1 MTELRF
7 LVVRLGSLG
16 DIVHTFPAV
25 AGLRES
31 FPQAE
36 IVWLTHPRWKALVD
50 NSELASEV
58 WEVETRDYS
67 SIRETLTRIRK
78 RQFSVAIDYQ
88 GLWKSAALPFLGR
101 VPCRVGFSSHTVRE
115 FGVPLLYNKRVR
127 AMQAHIAD
135 QNGELSQRAGARNGV
150 APFVLAVRSVS
161 EEAAALK
168 LSGEFKLDR
177 CVVLS
182 PAGGWRS
189 KCWPPERYGALC
201 RRIHAE
207 LGLRCVLNQGPGEDD
222 SIATIKAASG
232 DAAPIACNA
241 SLPQLMVLLRNS
253 LCVVAGDTG
262 PLHLAVALGTPVVAL
277 FGPTDPARNGPY
289 RAKDDSKKDIVL
301 RSPQAVTTYKRGD
314 RPDPSLLQLEVATVF
329 DAVRQ
334 QVEAR
339 Q

>member
-31 FPQAE
+31 FPKAE
-36 IVWLTHPRWKALVD
+36 IVWLTHPRWKALVE
-50 NSELASEV
+50 SSKLASEV
-58 WEVETRDYS
+58 WEAETRDYS
-67 SIRETLTRIRK
+67 SVREILARIRK
-78 RQFSVAIDYQ
+78 RQFSAAIDYQ

-101 VPCRVGFSSHTVRE
+101 VPRRIGFSSHSVRE
-115 FGVPLLYNKRVR
+115 FGVPLLYTDRVR
-127 AMQAHIAD
+127 STQAHIAD

-150 APFVLAVRSVS
+150 APFLLSVPSVS
-161 EEAAALK
+161 EEAALN

-177 CVVLS
+177 CMVLS
-182 PAGGWRS
+182 PVGGWRS

-207 LGLRCVLNQGPGEDD
+207 LGLRCLLNQGPGEED
-222 SIATIKAASG
+222 SIAAIKAASG
-232 DAAPIACNA
+232 DAAPIVCNS
-241 SLPQLMVLLRNS
+241 SLHQLMVLLRNA

-301 RSPQAVTTYKRGD
+301 RSPQAVTTYKRGNQ
-314 RPDPSLLQLEVATVF
+314 PDPSLLELEVGTVF
-329 DAVRQ
+329 DAVRR

-339 Q
+339 R